1 MIERSAAQIAL
12 TIVKTFL
19 IEMLMPP
26 PAAAGR
32 VIFWPTAILTEAGA
46 VGASLVRSGRAH
58 RVEELADLE
67 LEAVRVAG
75 QRLRRGEHLR

>member
-32 VIFWPTAILTEAGA
+32 VSSLPTAILMDAGA
-46 VGASLVRSGRAH
+46 GSAGLVRSGRAH